1 MSRIIEISSL
11 DREELAPYA
20 RLTEA
25 QLRSRQH
32 PEQGIFIAESAKV
45 IAYALEAGCVPISML
60 MKRRHVEGDARELI
74 ARAGDIPIYTGEREI
89 LGRLTGYELTRGVLC
104 AMKRPLKKEPGE
116 VIANARRVAVL
127 EGIVDASNMGAIM
140 RSAAALGVDALLL
153 SPSCCDPLY
162 RRAVRVSMGA
172 VFLLPWAT
180 VGKDA
185 DTWLE
190 DCMALLHGQGFV
202 TAAMALQEDALPIDD
217 ERLAAAPRLA
227 IFLGTEGD
235 GLKKD
240 TVAACDHCAMIPM
253 QHGMDSLNVAAAAA
267 VAFWELRAKP

>member
-1 MSRIIEISSL
+1 MSRIIEITSL
-11 DREELAPYA
+11 DHDGLAPYA
-20 RLTEA
+20 HLTEA

-32 PEQGIFIAESAKV
+32 PEHGIFIAESAKV

-60 MKRRHVEGDARELI
+60 MEKRHVDGDARDLI

-89 LGRLTGYELTRGVLC
+89 LGRLTGYALTRGVLC
-104 AMKRPLKKEPGE
+104 AMRRPAKREAGE
-116 VIANARRVAVL
+116 VIANAWRVAVL

-180 VGKDA
+180 VGKDSA
-185 DTWLE
+185 TWLA
-190 DCMALLHGQGFV
+190 DCMALLHAQGFV
-202 TAAMALQEDALPIDD
+202 TAAMALRADALPIDD
-217 ERLAAAPRLA
+217 GRLAAAERLA

-235 GLKKD
+235 GLKAE

-253 QHGMDSLNVAAAAA
+253 RHGMDSLNVAAASA
-267 VAFWELRAKP
+267 VAFWELRARQ

>member
-217 ERLAAAPRLA
+217 ERLAVAPRLA